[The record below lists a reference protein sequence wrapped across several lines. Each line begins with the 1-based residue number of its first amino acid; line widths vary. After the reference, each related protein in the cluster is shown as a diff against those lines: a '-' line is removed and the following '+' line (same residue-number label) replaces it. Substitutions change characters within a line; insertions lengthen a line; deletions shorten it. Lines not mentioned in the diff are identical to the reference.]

1 MFRITIII
9 ALTALCASAQTRANK
24 DGEWP
29 SYAADL
35 AGTRYR
41 PLDQINAS
49 NFSKLEI
56 AWTFKTDSIGNR
68 KEFKLEGTPLM
79 VNGVVYATAGSRRA
93 AIALDAATGEL
104 LWVHGE
110 HEGDRGA
117 AAPRQ
122 LSGRGLAYWTDG
134 KQERILYV
142 TPGYRLICLDA
153 KNGQIISS
161 FGKNGV
167 VDLKLDDDQTILPD
181 LTTGEIGLQS
191 APVVAKDTIII
202 GAAFR
207 EGMTPKSMRNNKG
220 YVRGFDVKTGKR
232 LWIFHTIPLKNEP
245 GYDTWEKG
253 SADYTGNTGVW
264 TQVTVDEQLGL
275 VYLPVE
281 SPTGDYYGG
290 HRPGNNLYGES
301 LVCVDLKTGQKKW
314 HYQLVHHPLWDMDI
328 SSAPIL
334 ADINVNGRAIKAVAQ
349 PSKQG
354 FLYVFDRVTGKPVW
368 DFEERAVEK
377 GTVPDEWYSPTQP
390 FPTKPPAYSRN
401 GVSKDDLIDF
411 TPAMHDQALTIIS
424 KYHIGPVF
432 TPPVESQLGGP
443 LATLTL
449 GTASGGTNWP
459 GASYDPETHIV
470 YAYACNACLTPIG
483 LMRAPKTLSDM
494 EFVAG
499 TAGQEVRNRTGPGEG
514 VGADTPLPS
523 RTPAATPGRGGRG
536 RGAAAAAAGATGAAA
551 PAAAGAGFGGGLTV
565 NGLPLIKP
573 PYGTIS
579 AISLDK
585 GDIVWQIAHG
595 DTPDN
600 VRNNPALKG
609 IDIPRTGQSGY
620 NVGTLITKTLVIA
633 GEGQV
638 TTTPEHPRGAMLRAY
653 DKATGKDAGAVFM
666 PAPQTG
672 SPMTY
677 MMNGK
682 QYIIVAVSGGNYSG
696 EYIAFTLPAS
706 EEHGTA
712 AAQN

>member
-1 MFRITIII
+1 MFRITTIF
-9 ALTALCASAQTRANK
+9 ALAALCASAQTRSNK

-49 NFSKLEI
+49 NFSKLEV

-79 VNGVVYATAGSRRA
+79 VNGVVYTTAGSRRA

-110 HEGDRGA
+110 HEGERGA

-153 KNGQIISS
+153 KNGQIIPS

-220 YVRGFDVKTGKR
+220 FVRGFDVKTGKR
-232 LWIFHTIPLKNEP
+232 LWIFHTIPMKNEV
-245 GYDTWEKG
+245 GYDTWDKG
-253 SADYTGNTGVW
+253 SAEYTGNTGVW

-281 SPTGDYYGG
+281 SPTGDYFGG
-290 HRPGNNLYGES
+290 HRPGNNLFGES
-301 LVCVDLKTGQKKW
+301 LVCVDLKTGQRKW

-349 PSKQG
+349 PTKQG

-368 DFEERAVEK
+368 DMEERPVEK
-377 GTVPDEWYSPTQP
+377 GTVPGEWYSPTQP

-401 GVSKDDLIDF
+401 GVLKDDLIDF

-494 EFVAG
+494 DFVAG
-499 TAGQEVRNRTGPGEG
+499 TAGQEVRNRQGPGENS
-514 VGADTPLPS
+514 GADSPLPT
-523 RTPAATPGRGGRG
+523 RAPAATPGRGGRG
-536 RGAAAAAAGATGAAA
+536 AAAAAAAGGGGA
-551 PAAAGAGFGGGLTV
+551 GGLTI

-585 GDIVWQIAHG
+585 GEIVWQVAHG

-600 VRNNPALKG
+600 IRAALKTAG
-609 IDIPRTGQSGY
+609 VDAPARTGQLGY

-638 TTTPEHPRGAMLRAY
+638 TTTTEHPRGAMLRAY
-653 DKATGKDAGAVFM
+653 DQATGKDAGAVYM
-666 PAPQTG
+666 PAPQSG

-696 EYIAFTLPAS
+696 EYIAFTLPAA
-706 EEHGTA
+706 EERGTTA
-712 AAQN
+712 AQQ